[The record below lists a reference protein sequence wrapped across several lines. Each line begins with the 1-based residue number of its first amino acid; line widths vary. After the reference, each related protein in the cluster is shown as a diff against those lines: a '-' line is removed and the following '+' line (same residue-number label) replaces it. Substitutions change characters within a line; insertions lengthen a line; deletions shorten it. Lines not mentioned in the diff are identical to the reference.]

1 MYSAQTDAVRKAGKL
16 FSAISHAW
24 NLQVMNPAALRTLQL
39 SKDHETSMLRLEV
52 APQKDLSWL
61 CPSTDI
67 GDPSGFRPIW
77 EKRLTS
83 PTYIYIYHFSVV
95 FLHMELQALQWPASK
110 VLYSPLSASSLGG
123 AAACAFGAGGSERF
137 FGLAFAWTFGK
148 WTFTAFTWFVNLR
161 QFSWINLAMSA
172 KADLCPGFL
181 LVWTCSLSQIV
192 L

>member
-1 MYSAQTDAVRKAGKL
+1 
-16 FSAISHAW
+16 
-24 NLQVMNPAALRTLQL
+24 MNPAALRTLQL

-110 VLYSPLSASSLGG
+110 VLYSPLSASFRGRSSL
-123 AAACAFGAGGSERF
+123 CFRSRRFG
-137 FGLAFAWTFGK
+137 TFL
-148 WTFTAFTWFVNLR
+148 WPCFRLNLR
-161 QFSWINLAMSA
+161 KVDLHSVHLVRELEAVLLNQPRNVRKGGLVPRILAGLNLLPFANRLVVLAQLTLDGTVRRSRFVLFS
-172 KADLCPGFL
+172 
-181 LVWTCSLSQIV
+181 
-192 L
+192 